1 MKSIYCDLCKRS
13 YKINYIYT
21 HRQKKSHLMKEKK
34 EINMLEHN
42 KTSSNIDNKNVVI
55 FLEDVKKKIDNYLK
69 ILSS

>member
-1 MKSIYCDLCKRS
+1 
-13 YKINYIYT
+13 
-21 HRQKKSHLMKEKK
+21 MKEKK

>member
-34 EINMLEHN
+34 EM
-42 KTSSNIDNKNVVI
+42 
-55 FLEDVKKKIDNYLK
+55 DVKQK
-69 ILSS
+69 